1 MLRKFKSSTDKELR
15 ILLLGLDN
23 AGKTTILKRL
33 ASEDVTHITPTQGFN
48 IKSVASEGFKVKCNK
63 AFPAVFIPYFDDL
76 KNNLQLNVW
85 DIGGQRKI
93 RPYWRNYFENTDVL
107 IYVIDSADR
116 KRFEETGH
124 ELQELLYEEKLSAGI
139 ALLVAFGSRRT
150 STKRELFLRKYFFLP
165 SSVFLLLAIFLFA
178 RAQIVFRLVYPYK
191 KIAG

>member
-1 MLRKFKSSTDKELR
+1 M
-15 ILLLGLDN
+15 
-23 AGKTTILKRL
+23 
-33 ASEDVTHITPTQGFN
+33 
-48 IKSVASEGFKVKCNK
+48 
-63 AFPAVFIPYFDDL
+63 
-76 KNNLQLNVW
+76 
-85 DIGGQRKI
+85 
-93 RPYWRNYFENTDVL
+93 L

-178 RAQIVFRLVYPYK
+178 RARIVFRLVYPYK
-191 KIAG
+191 KIAW